1 MGNRT
6 QANEDLRKRE
16 DLRSSW
22 DESNLAKFSKSLG
35 FTTEGVEGE
44 ILKLLL
50 RLKTRRD
57 QGKKKGIQECS
68 GVVRSLGVGR
78 FLEWEVL
85 NARGAV
91 GGVVVFWDSRVLEL
105 AGMEVGL
112 FSISCRFKNC
122 EDGFRWIFLGVYDP
136 TMKRY
141 RELFWEELGAIRG
154 LGNDP
159 WCICGDFNM
168 IRFPNE
174 RRRGGRV
181 SPSMRRFS
189 EVIDDLDLRDLPL

>member
-1 MGNRT
+1 MT
-6 QANEDLRKRE
+6 EM
-16 DLRSSW
+16 
-22 DESNLAKFSKSLG
+22 SL
-35 FTTEGVEGE
+35 
-44 ILKLLL
+44 
-50 RLKTRRD
+50 
-57 QGKKKGIQECS
+57 